1 MHLNRSREERWPF
14 RFAHSVGELAQ
25 LTSNKTNKSV
35 ISPRATLDDNSA
47 AVRATIATG
56 NDKPPT
62 IPSGEVT
69 RRRLASRLREDSRS
83 GLVRE
88 NAGDIRVSRRT
99 LRRIERYNAGQATRV
114 LRVMDH

>member
-1 MHLNRSREERWPF
+1 MTAASDKSASMRRVERDMLVRTGIEERWPF

-62 IPSGEVT
+62 IPSGEVA
-69 RRRLASRLREDSRS
+69 RCRLVSAKTHARDSCERMQAIFGS
-83 GLVRE
+83 
-88 NAGDIRVSRRT
+88 A
-99 LRRIERYNAGQATRV
+99 IER
-114 LRVMDH
+114 